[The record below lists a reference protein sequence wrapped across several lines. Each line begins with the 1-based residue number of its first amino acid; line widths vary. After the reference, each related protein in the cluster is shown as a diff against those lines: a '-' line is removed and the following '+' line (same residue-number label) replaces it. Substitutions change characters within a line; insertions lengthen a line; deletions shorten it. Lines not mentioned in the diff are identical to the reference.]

1 LLQRNTAGGTSR
13 VDEWRLG
20 LDVLRA
26 HPLTGVGPEG
36 YRVTLPTVVTAAYER
51 AHGSAEVPD
60 RAHDLLLD
68 VAVTTGLP
76 GLAAYLAVLALCGTL
91 VWRAVRTGDPW
102 VGGVAAGLVAYT
114 VQELFLFPIGE
125 LEPAVWLLV
134 GLVAVR
140 ASRPGEQAAL
150 RLPSAATAVAVGLA
164 LVAAV
169 AGGRDVA
176 ADHDT
181 RAALADLTRGQAGRA
196 QAAASRAAAMRPDQI
211 DYRLASARADAEP
224 DTLAGIAGA
233 LRQVRLALDVSPGDP
248 VLKHED
254 ASLLVQ
260 RAELSPTASNTG
272 AALTYLTGI
281 TTADHADAEG
291 QLELGVVLA
300 LRGEQRG
307 AEDAWLT
314 AARLAPSDAG
324 PPTDLATLYA
334 TEGRWKEAISEA
346 RAALSRDPSDGR
358 ARQVLAEAAENHGT

>member
-1 LLQRNTAGGTSR
+1 
-13 VDEWRLG
+13 
-20 LDVLRA
+20 
-26 HPLTGVGPEG
+26 
-36 YRVTLPTVVTAAYER
+36 
-51 AHGSAEVPD
+51 
-60 RAHDLLLD
+60 
-68 VAVTTGLP
+68 
-76 GLAAYLAVLALCGTL
+76 
-91 VWRAVRTGDPW
+91 
-102 VGGVAAGLVAYT
+102 
-114 VQELFLFPIGE
+114 
-125 LEPAVWLLV
+125 
-134 GLVAVR
+134 
-140 ASRPGEQAAL
+140 
-150 RLPSAATAVAVGLA
+150 
-164 LVAAV
+164 
-169 AGGRDVA
+169 
-176 ADHDT
+176 
-181 RAALADLTRGQAGRA
+181 
-196 QAAASRAAAMRPDQI
+196 MRPDQI